1 VQLFGDINAEP
12 KNTSR
17 WFRANKMAVNTS
29 ITKYIIFHTRGKN
42 VDTQELNLF
51 FDDNDNDA
59 CNHTSH

>member
-1 VQLFGDINAEP
+1 VQLFADINAEP

-17 WFRANKMAVNTS
+17 WCRANKMAVNTS

-59 CNHTSH
+59 CNQTSH